1 MDIGQVTGF
10 ICVLNVFITSRLITN
25 LTKVTSATNLISPMC
40 VFLYRATTA
49 CLQAK
54 IEDVVRFRVASE
66 VVTMIIKN
74 FGYSNLFPR
83 ENYEFYARIT
93 GRTLRL
99 DDNWQFTFQYPASE
113 FVCCLTCRY
122 NGARI
127 CASLFTV
134 GS

>member
-1 MDIGQVTGF
+1 MRRTPHLSHV
-10 ICVLNVFITSRLITN
+10 C
-25 LTKVTSATNLISPMC
+25 A
-40 VFLYRATTA
+40 FLYRATTA

-99 DDNWQFTFQYPASE
+99 DDNWQFTFQYPASK
-113 FVCCLTCRY
+113 FVYPFKSSVIAVLTHAHVRHLS
-122 NGARI
+122 R
-127 CASLFTV
+127 SW
-134 GS
+134 